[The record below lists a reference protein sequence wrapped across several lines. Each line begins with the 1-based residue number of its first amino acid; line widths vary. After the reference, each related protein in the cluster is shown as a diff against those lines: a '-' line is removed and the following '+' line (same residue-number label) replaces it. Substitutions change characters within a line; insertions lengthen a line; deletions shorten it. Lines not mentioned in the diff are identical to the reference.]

1 MFEKLKLK
9 LGATLGIIMAAL
21 SFKSENE
28 IPIDHEK
35 KALNFSPEDVDRL
48 KEVFGENYERN
59 MNAVNQEI
67 KAYYDTSFDLKAA
80 ADEADAILREQVQK
94 ATLEANGQ
102 SSANLST
109 VELAKITAERL
120 ERQEEV
126 IKKLMGEGIGNQPLE
141 VIKRGGA
148 EHSATHVFGIAKE
161 YNKIEGRNWNQR
173 LVGASHTTT
182 DFLNDSNIP
191 LLQQDLEHFVRE
203 NPTMLE
209 SLFYD
214 NAQLPK
220 EWSLRTGIID
230 RVANG
235 FIVAD
240 EIVQGR
246 AKGWAPKN
254 KFLIEAEERRI
265 YRKKIDIEFDGYD
278 LQNIEN
284 TWIRMYNGSDGSH
297 PWKMSFIAFLM
308 VEIIKQQILDD
319 RKAQING
326 IFVESPEGVA
336 GSALASQNGLKYCFY
351 NFRDV
356 KKKYRATDL
365 GPITDTNIVE
375 KVNQLI
381 KSIPEYFRNNE
392 GLELGISEANL
403 LKYRE
408 RAGKEYQLHRTTDT
422 GHMMYELN
430 FPIDYPNIK
439 FQPLRD
445 FANCDF
451 MYITPSKNIEVL
463 EYIPSEKGKFTVLHE
478 KRNTLMFADYRLGI
492 GLIYVG
498 TKTTDDDK
506 FKFEKQMVWSNEAPI
521 FTEDQVQTLFD
532 DKSGIIDYESKRYAG
547 FNKIKISENWTT
559 DITTLD
565 NFPKGIFV
573 EITGNTKLVA
583 AKNLKKSTNINITS
597 DFDLSTGGTIT
608 MFVDENGK
616 FQELT
621 RTTSEPSVILP
632 ISAKFSDGEVDAA
645 NFKEFQFVGTAA
657 TTMTLIDNGVEGKI
671 IRIYGSNTA
680 VLSVADVAGKI
691 KVGTTVALADA
702 TKYVDLMY
710 KGGVWYKTAAN

>member
-1 MFEKLKLK
+1 MLKNLKLK
-9 LGATLGIIMAAL
+9 LGATLGIIMGAL
-21 SFKSENE
+21 FLKSEEE
-28 IPIDHEK
+28 IPIDDNL
-35 KALNFSPEDVDRL
+35 KALNFSPDDEARL
-48 KEVFGENYERN
+48 KAVFGDNYESC
-59 MNAVNQEI
+59 MNAVNEEI

-80 ADEADAILREQVQK
+80 KDEADAILREKLQK
-94 ATLEANGQ
+94 EELEKAGQ
-102 SSANLST
+102 SSANLTT
-109 VELAKITAERL
+109 VELAKMTAERL
-120 ERQEEV
+120 DRQEAI

-141 VIKRGGA
+141 VIKRGDY
-148 EHSATHVFGIAKE
+148 EHTATHVFGIAKD
-161 YNKIEGRNWNQR
+161 YNKIEGRNWNAR

-182 DFLNDSNIP
+182 DFNNDSNIP

-209 SLFYD
+209 SLFFD
-214 NAQLPK
+214 NAELPK
-220 EWSLRTGIID
+220 DWSTRTGIID

-235 FIVAD
+235 YIIAD

-265 YRKKIDIEFDGYD
+265 WRKKIDIEFDGYE

-326 IFVESPEGVA
+326 IFVESPDGVA

-351 NFRDV
+351 HFRDV
-356 KKKYRATDL
+356 KKQYRSTDL
-365 GPITDTNIVE
+365 GPITDSNIVE

-408 RAGKEYQLHRTTDT
+408 RAGKEYQLHRTSDT
-422 GHMMYELN
+422 GHMMYDVN
-430 FPIDYPNIK
+430 YPIDYPNIK

-463 EYIPSEKGKFTVLHE
+463 EYIPSEKGKFTVTHE
-478 KRNTLMFADYRLGI
+478 KRNTLLFADYRLGI
-492 GLIYVG
+492 GLVYVG
-498 TKTTDDDK
+498 IKTNDNDK

-521 FTEDQVQTLFD
+521 FNDDQFQTLFD
-532 DKSGIIDYESKRYAG
+532 DKSGIINYESKRYAG
-547 FNKIKISENWTT
+547 FNKIKIHEGWTT
-559 DITTLD
+559 DITMLD

-583 AKNLKKSTNINITS
+583 SKLLKKSTNINITS

-632 ISAKFSDGEVDAA
+632 TTAKFSADFFDAA
-645 NFKEFQFVGTAA
+645 NYKEYQFTGTADK
-657 TTMTLIDNGVEGKI
+657 TITLIDNGVEGKI
-671 IRIYGSNTA
+671 IRIYGSDTA
-680 VLSVADVAGKI
+680 VLSIADVAGKI

-702 TKYVDLMY
+702 TKYVDLIY
-710 KGGVWYKTAAN
+710 KGGIWYKTAAN